1 MHFWLV
7 LACHSYCLAYF
18 PHAYRVFYFVLVI
31 IIDVTYSLSELLGM
45 CYHVYSLTPPKCVV
59 VCTLYLLYSKVSV
72 QMRNS
77 ADSEGGVGGACAENR
92 PVLVT
97 TTQQEQG
104 NMHVKIMHG
113 CQRIF
118 SMWI

>member
-1 MHFWLV
+1 VAGGGGGGGGETFRV
-7 LACHSYCLAYF
+7 LH
-18 PHAYRVFYFVLVI
+18 VQ
-31 IIDVTYSLSELLGM
+31 
-45 CYHVYSLTPPKCVV
+45 CYLWGGGGTPPICVE

-77 ADSEGGVGGACAENR
+77 ADSGGGGWGGGACAENR

-97 TTQQEQG
+97 TTQQKQG

-118 SMWI
+118 LMWI